1 MRYESFAPKAEPVSG
16 TQLKGGW
23 NGMGAAPPILVADG
37 DRATR
42 REIARLLQRVGH
54 EPIEAS
60 TGPEVLELA
69 LRLRPPLVILEVNL
83 EEISGYEVC
92 RELRDAFGGEISII
106 FLSGH
111 RTTSSDRVAGLLVGA
126 DDYIVKPFDPDEL
139 LARARAALRSD
150 VENSNSAKDA
160 SPSVGASLTVREREV
175 LRLLSQGSS
184 QPEIAAA
191 LVISPKTVGGHIQR
205 VLTKLGVHSRAH
217 AVAVAHREGLV
228 DVEAHG
234 LPAA

>member
-1 MRYESFAPKAEPVSG
+1 
-16 TQLKGGW
+16 
-23 NGMGAAPPILVADG
+23 MGDTPPILVADG

-42 REIARLLQRVGH
+42 RAVGGLLRRIGYGT
-54 EPIEAS
+54 IEAKA
-60 TGPEVLELA
+60 GPEALELA
-69 LRLRPPLVILEVNL
+69 MRLQPALVILEVNL

-92 RELRDAFGGEISII
+92 RELRDAFGGDISVI
-106 FLSGH
+106 FLSGQ

-139 LARARAALRSD
+139 LARVRAALRR
-150 VENSNSAKDA
+150 VVVHRTNGNDA
-160 SPSVGASLTVREREV
+160 SPPVGASLTLREREV
-175 LRLLSQGSS
+175 LRLLAQGAN

-217 AVAVAHREGLV
+217 AVAVAHQQGLV

-234 LPAA
+234 LPA

>member
-1 MRYESFAPKAEPVSG
+1 
-16 TQLKGGW
+16 
-23 NGMGAAPPILVADG
+23 MGAAPPILVADG
-37 DRATR
+37 DQAMRRAVVGLLR
-42 REIARLLQRVGH
+42 RIGYET
-54 EPIEAS
+54 IEAK
-60 TGPEVLELA
+60 TGPEALELA
-69 LRLRPPLVILEVNL
+69 KRLQPALVILEVNL
-83 EEISGYEVC
+83 EKVSGYEVC

-139 LARARAALRSD
+139 LARVRAALRRD
-150 VENSNSAKDA
+150 VDNSNSAKDA
-160 SPSVGASLTVREREV
+160 PPGVGASLTVREREV
-175 LRLLSQGSS
+175 LGLLAHGSS
-184 QPEIAAA
+184 QLEIAAA

-217 AVAVAHREGLV
+217 AVAVAHQHGLMH

-234 LPAA
+234 LAAWVEVAPS